1 MVNLSVNAQKQFPKF
16 TLHDSGFPSQK
27 HLTSQFYSWI
37 ILAYIN
43 VTMVHVSGFTSSKDF
58 WYLNGPLD
66 LQYQRLTFGKQ
77 KIQVHV
83 LGKCHADQMPVYCET
98 GGIYEVQ

>member
-43 VTMVHVSGFTSSKDF
+43 VTMVHVSGFTSSKGFSVSKWAIRSTILEVNF
-58 WYLNGPLD
+58 WKTKN
-66 LQYQRLTFGKQ
+66 
-77 KIQVHV
+77 
-83 LGKCHADQMPVYCET
+83 T
-98 GGIYEVQ
+98 GIRKMSC